1 MKNFFL
7 RFFTWWNG
15 HTVGTNFYLWRKGE
29 RVGEDELGNVY
40 YRAEND
46 KRRMV
51 MYNGEADASKIPAGW
66 HAWMHHRS
74 DTAPVDQIYVAKD
87 WQLPH
92 QANMTGSAL
101 AYRPPGSIMTK
112 ETRPQVTGDYEPW
125 TP

>member
-74 DTAPVDQIYVAKD
+74 DTAPVDQTYVAKG

>member
-29 RVGEDELGNVY
+29 RVGEDEFGNVY

-46 KRRMV
+46 ARRMV

-66 HAWMHHRS
+66 HAWMHHRT
-74 DTAPVDQIYVAKD
+74 DVAPVDQNYVAKD

>member
-29 RVGEDELGNVY
+29 RVGKDELGNVY

-46 KRRMV
+46 TRRMV
-51 MYNGEADASKIPAGW
+51 MYNGEADASKIPSGW
-66 HAWMHHRS
+66 HAWMHHRT
-74 DTAPVDQIYVAKD
+74 DTAPVDQTYVAKD

>member
-15 HTVGTNFYLWRKGE
+15 HTVGTNFYLWRKGD
-29 RVGEDELGNVY
+29 RVGEDEAGNVY

-46 KRRMV
+46 TRRMV
-51 MYNGEADASKIPAGW
+51 MYKGEADASKIPAGW
-66 HAWMHHRS
+66 HAWMHHRT
-74 DTAPVDQIYVAKD
+74 DIAPVDQTYVPKD

>member
-66 HAWMHHRS
+66 HAWMHHRT
-74 DTAPVDQIYVAKD
+74 DTAPVDQNYVAKD

-112 ETRPQVTGDYEPW
+112 ETRPQVAGDYEPW

>member
-29 RVGEDELGNVY
+29 RVGEDELGNAY

-74 DTAPVDQIYVAKD
+74 DTAPADQTYVAKD